1 METHG
6 RFAVYNGME
15 YKVCETKPKIMLIS
29 EDESSMEYGFVQHII
44 SDDVYVLEVT
54 KDEIEQLYRKQL
66 WGRYKGYDFPI
77 FYETDDMY
85 CLFGG
90 GGKFNDSDILD
101 ELDFKMVGRLEWE
114 KEVPKSEMECVW
126 WDVKDLLEKEK

>member
-1 METHG
+1 METLG
-6 RFAVYNGME
+6 RYAVYNGIE
-15 YKVCETKPKIMLIS
+15 YKVCQTKPKIMLIS
-29 EDESSMEYGFVQHII
+29 EDESSMEYGFTQDII

-77 FYETDDMY
+77 ICETDDMY

-90 GGKFNDSDILD
+90 ILNDSRIID
-101 ELDFKMVGRLEWE
+101 ELGFKMVGRFEWE

-126 WDVKDLLEKEK
+126 WDVEDLLEKEK